1 MINKNNYE
9 TYFMSYIDNELNA
22 AERADVEAFVLTD
35 SKYAEELA
43 IFEKTKLHAPNI
55 EMEDKIFLYRFPEM
69 EASLDIDFKKSLYKK
84 EGPVGKII
92 FTPNLMRAS
101 FAIAAMLILFIGL
114 QLFKSESN
122 IVESNIVNSTLKD
135 KTALAITNN
144 SSINSKQTENTILP
158 NEVNEAAINKNST
171 AVLSRLAISKKI
183 NNAKFTIA
191 ESATTNQA
199 GFEDQAIVNNNMNTN
214 IINTTEGLSQTSRE
228 NENNNKLTAKFNQT
242 QISSTALETM
252 ANEEEKIILPTN
264 YKEIDTEE
272 EDRTINIGM
281 IEIDGAAFRGI
292 TRKFSALLK
301 RNKIDKEK

>member
-9 TYFMSYIDNELNA
+9 TFFMSYIDNELNA
-22 AERADVEAFVLTD
+22 AERAAVEAFVLTD

-43 IFEKTKLHAPNI
+43 LFEKTKLQAPSIEHI

-69 EASLDIDFKKSLYKK
+69 QASLDADFKKSLYKK
-84 EGPVGKII
+84 EAPVRKVL

-101 FAIAAMLILFIGL
+101 FAIAALFILLIGV
-114 QLFKSESN
+114 QLFKTN
-122 IVESNIVNSTLKD
+122 TVIKD
-135 KTALAITNN
+135 KTAFTITNN
-144 SSINSKQTENTILP
+144 FSTNSKQPENTILP

-171 AVLSRLAISKKI
+171 AVLSSLPISKKI

-191 ESATTNQA
+191 ESVRANQN
-199 GFEDQAIVNNNMNTN
+199 GFDDKAIVHNNMNTD

-228 NENNNKLTAKFNQT
+228 NENNNKLAAKFNEA
-242 QISSTALETM
+242 QISSSAMETM
-252 ANEEEKIILPTN
+252 ASEEEKIMPVIPTA

-272 EDRTINIGM
+272 DDRTINIGM
-281 IEIDGAAFRGI
+281 LEIDGAAFRGI

-301 RNKIDKEK
+301 RNKIEK